1 MKGQTRVENILKI
14 ILFSSFSLLSLL
26 TLLFSCFMLYM
37 NKKVQ
42 SDLYFGLIS
51 TILGLFFPS
60 PITSFNIR
68 NRHNNK
74 IDNIIKL
81 GLYIT
86 FFLICL
92 TFCIFSFIML
102 YSNIGNSEQYV
113 GLISIILG
121 LFFPSPLN
129 TINVINDDK
138 QIKIQNDDIDDSE
151 SI

>member
-74 IDNIIKL
+74 IDNIIK
-81 GLYIT
+81 
-86 FFLICL
+86 
-92 TFCIFSFIML
+92 
-102 YSNIGNSEQYV
+102 SE
-113 GLISIILG
+113 ISLPHTQWIRLSIRK
-121 LFFPSPLN
+121 PDYLN
-129 TINVINDDK
+129 VFRMRF
-138 QIKIQNDDIDDSE
+138 QHQVL
-151 SI
+151 